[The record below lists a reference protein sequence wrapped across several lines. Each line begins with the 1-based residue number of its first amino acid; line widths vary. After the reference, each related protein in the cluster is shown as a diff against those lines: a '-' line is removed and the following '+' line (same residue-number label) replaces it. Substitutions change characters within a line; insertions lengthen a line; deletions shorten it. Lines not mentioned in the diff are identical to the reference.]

1 MVSNSSREDDAMTSR
16 PSPLAGVRV
25 LDVSGGIAG
34 PFCAKLLGDLGADV
48 VKVEPPGTGDESR
61 ALGPFPAWANDADT
75 RLETSAAFFFLNTS
89 KRGVVLDTATAQGR
103 DRLRSLVQRFDVVVA
118 GETAESLDEKGMGYD
133 VLSSWNPAVILTTIS
148 GFGSFGPHSAYQSSH
163 LVSCAVGGWS
173 QLCGL
178 PDGEPLQVG
187 VTISETLAGA
197 FAAAATQLAVLGRTR
212 HGGGDHIDVS
222 VQQAVLAGA
231 QIPTMLYEYRGIVPE
246 RYSSVGAGA
255 GACCMLPTA
264 DGIIGINALTRAQ
277 WTMLCEFFGRRDI
290 AEDERY
296 RGVSWVNADER
307 VDEIRAAFRTALGDR
322 TAEALFHQAQQWRV
336 PFGLVPNMAQMFDLP
351 PHRHRGF
358 IVPLEHPVAGKV
370 EVPGIPFHATGTR
383 TGPSRPPLLGE
394 HTESVLA
401 DLPKGDLPKGT
412 PTMGTMGT
420 PTMGTPTEAP
430 TMGTPTEGTPTE
442 GAPTEGTPTR
452 KDGLDE
458 ANPRPLEGIRVL
470 DLSMFFAGPVC
481 AQIAADAGAE
491 VIKVESIQRIDGW
504 RGSATSNANAEL
516 PGWESSPYFNWVNRN
531 KREVTLNLK
540 DPRGVS
546 ILKTMVEDA
555 DVLIENYTPRVMA
568 NFGLDYDT
576 LREIN
581 PRLVMI
587 SLSGF
592 GADSPWRDYVA
603 FGMSTEQMAGFTH
616 LTGYPGGEPLFTGTT
631 GGDLFSGV
639 MGANALFAALNHRD
653 RTGEGQHIDFGQVE
667 ACSLYVGDAMTAWSL
682 AGVDPGRMGNEH
694 HHYPLQGVF
703 PCRDNRWIA
712 ITCKTG
718 AHCGALAEIVGEPTI
733 AEAGA
738 GCHDTIA
745 AWTSTCDHLAL
756 MGQLQAAGI
765 PAGAVMNGPDLLA
778 DPQLAARDGL
788 LVQNRPGLGPKHH
801 PGQPYRFRRAAPPP
815 NERAPLLGEHSSEIL
830 KEYAGLT
837 DDDIAELVIDDVVG
851 TVPIAAR

>member
-1 MVSNSSREDDAMTSR
+1 MTDER
-16 PSPLAGVRV
+16 RRSPLLGVRV
-25 LDVSGGIAG
+25 LDISEGVAA

-48 VKVEPPGTGDESR
+48 VKVERPVSGDETR
-61 ALGPFPAWANDADT
+61 EIGPFPDGTDNSPT

-89 KRGVVLDTATAQGR
+89 KRSVVLDPEPTRWREQLAA
-103 DRLRSLVQRFDVVVA
+103 LVQRFDVVVA
-118 GETAESLDEKGMGYD
+118 GETAESLDARGIGYD
-133 VLSSWNPAVILTTIS
+133 ALRRWNPEVILTTIS
-148 GFGSFGPHSAYQSSH
+148 GFGSFGPHSAYESSH
-163 LVSCAVGGWS
+163 LVSCAVGGWTN
-173 QLCGL
+173 LCGL

-187 VTISETLAGA
+187 GALSETLAGA
-197 FAAAATQLAVLGRTR
+197 FAAAATQLAVLGRMR
-212 HGGGDHIDVS
+212 HGQGDHIDVS

-255 GACCMLPTA
+255 GACCMLPTP
-264 DGIIGINALTRAQ
+264 DGIIGINALTRPQ
-277 WTMLCEFFGRRDI
+277 WRMLCEFFGRKDI

-296 RGVSWVNADER
+296 RTVSWVNADER
-307 VDEIRAAFRTALGDR
+307 VDEIRTAFREALGDR
-322 TAEALFHQAQQWRV
+322 TAEALFHEAQTWRV
-336 PFGLVPNMAQMFDLP
+336 PFGLVPDMAGIFDLP

-358 IVPLEHPVAGKV
+358 IVPLDHRVAGTV
-370 EVPGIPFHATGTR
+370 EVPGIPFRATATEAR
-383 TGPSRPPLLGE
+383 PYRPPLLGE
-394 HTESVLA
+394 HTEQVLA
-401 DLPKGDLPKGT
+401 GLPKVAPPKSSD
-412 PTMGTMGT
+412 
-420 PTMGTPTEAP
+420 AS
-430 TMGTPTEGTPTE
+430 
-442 GAPTEGTPTR
+442 
-452 KDGLDE
+452 DE
-458 ANPRPLEGIRVL
+458 ANPLPLEGVRVL
-470 DLSMFFAGPVC
+470 DLSVFFAGPVC

-504 RGSATSNANAEL
+504 RGSGSSNANTEL

-531 KREVTLNLK
+531 KRDITLNLK
-540 DPRGVS
+540 DPRGVA
-546 ILKTMVEDA
+546 ILKTMVAEA

-576 LREIN
+576 LRDIN

-631 GGDLFSGV
+631 GGDLFAGV

-682 AGVDPGRMGNEH
+682 AGVDPGRIGNGH
-694 HHYPLQGVF
+694 HHYPLQGVY

-712 ITCKTG
+712 ITCKTD
-718 AHCGALAEIVGEPTI
+718 AHCAALAEIVGDEAI
-733 AEAGA
+733 ADGGT

-745 AWTSTCDHLAL
+745 AWTGSRDHLVL
-756 MGQLQAAGI
+756 MADLQAAGI
-765 PAGAVMNGPDLLA
+765 PAGAVMNGPDLLD
-778 DPQLAARDGL
+778 DPQLAAREGL
-788 LVQNRPGLGPKHH
+788 LVQDRPGLGPKHY
-801 PGQPYRFRRAAPPP
+801 PGQPYRFRRAARPP
-815 NERAPLLGEHSSEIL
+815 NQRAPLLGEHTSEIL
-830 KEYAGLT
+830 KQYAGLT

>member
-1 MVSNSSREDDAMTSR
+1 MTR
-16 PSPLAGVRV
+16 PPPLADLRV
-25 LDVSGGIAG
+25 LDISEGIAA

-48 VKVEPPGTGDESR
+48 VKVERPGSGDETR
-61 ALGPFPAWANDADT
+61 AVGPFPAWADDAGT
-75 RLETSAAFFFLNTS
+75 RLEVGAAFFYLNTS
-89 KRGVVLDTATAQGR
+89 KRSVVLDLGSAQGR
-103 DRLRSLVQRFDVVVA
+103 ERLRALVQRYDVVVA
-118 GETAESLDEKGMGYD
+118 GETAESLEARGLGYD
-133 VLSSWNPAVILTTIS
+133 MLKGWNPALILTTIS
-148 GFGSFGPHSAYQSSH
+148 GFGSYGPHSAYESSH
-163 LVSCAVGGWS
+163 LVSCAVGGWC

-178 PDGEPLQVG
+178 PSGEPLQVG
-187 VTISETLAGA
+187 GALSETLTGA

-212 HGGGDHIDVS
+212 HGQGDHIDVS

-255 GACCMLPTA
+255 GGCCMLPTA
-264 DGIIGINALTRAQ
+264 DGIIGINALTRPQ
-277 WTMLCEFFGRRDI
+277 WQMLCEFFGRLDI

-296 RGVSWVNADER
+296 RTVSWVNADER
-307 VDEIRAAFRTALGDR
+307 VDEIRAAFQEALADR
-322 TAEALFHQAQQWRV
+322 TAEALFHEAQEWRV
-336 PFGLVPNMAQMFDLP
+336 PFGLVPDMAGIFDLP

-358 IVPLEHPVAGKV
+358 IVGLDHPVAGSV
-370 EVPGIPFHATGTR
+370 EVPGIPFHASGTE
-383 TGPSRPPLLGE
+383 TKPFRPPLLGE
-394 HTESVLA
+394 HTETVLA
-401 DLPKGDLPKGT
+401 ELPEAT
-412 PTMGTMGT
+412 TARTMQAA
-420 PTMGTPTEAP
+420 E
-430 TMGTPTEGTPTE
+430 
-442 GAPTEGTPTR
+442 
-452 KDGLDE
+452 D
-458 ANPRPLEGIRVL
+458 ANPLPLEGVRVL

-491 VIKVESIQRIDGW
+491 VIKVESVQRIDGW
-504 RGSATSNANAEL
+504 RGSASSNANTEL

-531 KREVTLNLK
+531 KRGITLNLK
-540 DPRGVS
+540 DPRGVA
-546 ILKTMVEDA
+546 ILKKMVADA

-576 LREIN
+576 LRDIN

-603 FGMSTEQMAGFTH
+603 FGMSTEQMGGFTH

-639 MGANALFAALNHRD
+639 MGANALFAALSHRD

-667 ACSLYVGDAMTAWSL
+667 ACGLYVGDAMTAWSL
-682 AGVDPGRMGNEH
+682 AGVDPGRVGNGH

-712 ITCKTG
+712 ITCKTD
-718 AHCGALAEIVGEPTI
+718 AHCAALAEIVGERTI

-738 GCHDTIA
+738 GCHDAIA
-745 AWTSTCDHLAL
+745 AWTSLRDHLAL
-756 MGQLQAAGI
+756 MGQLQAVGI

-778 DPQLAARDGL
+778 DPQLAAREGL
-788 LVQNRPGLGPKHH
+788 LVQDRPGLGRKHY
-801 PGQPYRFRRAAPPP
+801 PGQPYRFRRAAQPP
-815 NERAPLLGEHSSEIL
+815 NERAPLLGEHTSEVL
-830 KEYAGLT
+830 REYAGLT

>member
-1 MVSNSSREDDAMTSR
+1 MTR

-25 LDVSGGIAG
+25 LDISEGIAA

-48 VKVEPPGTGDESR
+48 VKVERPGSGDETRGS
-61 ALGPFPAWANDADT
+61 GPFPAWADDTGT
-75 RLETSAAFFFLNTS
+75 RLEVSAAFFYLNTS
-89 KRGVVLDTATAQGR
+89 KRSVVLDTEPTRWREQLAA
-103 DRLRSLVQRFDVVVA
+103 LVQRFDVVVA
-118 GETAESLDEKGMGYD
+118 GETAESLDARGIGYD
-133 VLSSWNPAVILTTIS
+133 VLRRWNPAVILTTIS

-163 LVSCAVGGWS
+163 LVSCAVGGWC

-187 VTISETLAGA
+187 GALSETLAGA

-231 QIPTMLYEYRGIVPE
+231 QIPTMLYEYAGIVPQ
-246 RYSSVGAGA
+246 RYSSIGAGA

-264 DGIIGINALTRAQ
+264 EGIIGINALTGRQ
-277 WTMLCEFFGRRDI
+277 WRMLCEFFGRKDI
-290 AEDERY
+290 AEDKRY
-296 RGVSWVNADER
+296 RGVSWRNADER
-307 VDEIRAAFRTALGDR
+307 VDEIRAAFREALGDR
-322 TAEALFHQAQQWRV
+322 TAADLFHQAQEWRV
-336 PFGLVPNMAQMFDLP
+336 PFGLVPDMAGMFDLP

-358 IVPLEHPVAGKV
+358 IVSLEHPVAGEV
-370 EVPGIPFHATGTR
+370 EIPGIPFRATGTE
-383 TGPSRPPLLGE
+383 TKPFRPPLLGE
-394 HTESVLA
+394 HTESVLS
-401 DLPKGDLPKGT
+401 DLPKGT
-412 PTMGTMGT
+412 PTSTT
-420 PTMGTPTEAP
+420 
-430 TMGTPTEGTPTE
+430 
-442 GAPTEGTPTR
+442 
-452 KDGLDE
+452 DGPDGV
-458 ANPRPLEGIRVL
+458 NPLPLEGVRVL

-504 RGSATSNANAEL
+504 RGSASSNANTEL

-531 KREVTLNLK
+531 KRDITLNLK

-546 ILKTMVEDA
+546 ILKTMVAEA
-555 DVLIENYTPRVMA
+555 DVLIENYTPRVMGS
-568 NFGLDYDT
+568 FGLDYDT

-639 MGANALFAALNHRD
+639 MGANALFAAINHRD

-682 AGVDPGRMGNEH
+682 AGVDPGRIGNGH
-694 HHYPLQGVF
+694 HHYPLQGVY
-703 PCRDNRWIA
+703 PCRDNRWIG
-712 ITCKTG
+712 ITCKTE
-718 AHCGALAEIVGEPTI
+718 AHLAALAEIVGERTI
-733 AEAGA
+733 AEVGT
-738 GCHDTIA
+738 GCHDAIA
-745 AWTSTCDHLAL
+745 AWTTPRDHLAL
-756 MGQLQAAGI
+756 MKELQAAGL

-778 DPQLAARDGL
+778 DPQIAAREGL
-788 LVQNRPGLGPKHH
+788 SLQDRPGLGPKHY
-801 PGQPYRFRRAAPPP
+801 PGQPYRFRRASPPP
-815 NERAPLLGEHSSEIL
+815 NERAPLLGEHTSEVL
-830 KEYAGLT
+830 RKYAGLT